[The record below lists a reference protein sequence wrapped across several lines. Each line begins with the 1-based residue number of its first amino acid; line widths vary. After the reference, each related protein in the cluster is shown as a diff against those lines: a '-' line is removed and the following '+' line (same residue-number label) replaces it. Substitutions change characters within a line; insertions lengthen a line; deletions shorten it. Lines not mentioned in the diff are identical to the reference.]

1 MKRFLDYSYPYGD
14 KSIKEL
20 RNRNQQYDRR
30 SQHISIACTPRLGH
44 HVPFL
49 VKLPSFTS
57 WFARLPNAKYFDK
70 YRGGS
75 PGVFNGLYYF
85 PDGKEENEMKVP
97 DVIAK
102 PPSTQNLTET
112 FKQSPKYELLTY
124 MGKRVFDNIDIQR
137 HGYIDVKLDPADFR
151 NSQDLLQKSKSVKLN
166 LCKFQTIIFIFK

>member
-1 MKRFLDYSYPYGD
+1 MKHFLDYSYPYGD

-20 RNRNQQYDRR
+20 RNHNQQYDCW

-57 WFARLPNAKYFDK
+57 WFARLPKAKYFDK
-70 YRGGS
+70 YQGGS
-75 PGVFNGLYYF
+75 PGMFNSLYYF

-97 DVIAK
+97 NVIARA
-102 PPSTQNLTET
+102 PSTQNLTER
-112 FKQSPKYELLTY
+112 FKQSPKDELLTY

-137 HGYIDVKLDPADFR
+137 HGYIDMKLDPANFC
-151 NSQDLLQKSKSVKLN
+151 NSQDLLQKVSL
-166 LCKFQTIIFIFK
+166 

>member
-1 MKRFLDYSYPYGD
+1 M
-14 KSIKEL
+14 
-20 RNRNQQYDRR
+20 
-30 SQHISIACTPRLGH
+30 PRLGH
-44 HVPFL
+44 HIPFL

-97 DVIAK
+97 NVIAR
-102 PPSTQNLTET
+102 PPSTQNLSER

-137 HGYIDVKLDPADFR
+137 HGYIDVKLDPANFC
-151 NSQDLLQKSKSVKLN
+151 NSQDLLQKSKSVKI
-166 LCKFQTIIFIFK
+166 KFM

>member
-20 RNRNQQYDRR
+20 RNRNQQYDHQ

-57 WFARLPNAKYFDK
+57 WFVRLPNAKYFGK

-102 PPSTQNLTET
+102 PPSTKTSLRHSNNL
-112 FKQSPKYELLTY
+112 PN
-124 MGKRVFDNIDIQR
+124 MND
-137 HGYIDVKLDPADFR
+137 
-151 NSQDLLQKSKSVKLN
+151 
-166 LCKFQTIIFIFK
+166 

>member
-1 MKRFLDYSYPYGD
+1 MKCFLDYSYPYGD

-20 RNRNQQYDRR
+20 RNCNQQYDRQ

-49 VKLPSFTS
+49 VKLPSFTT
-57 WFARLPNAKYFDK
+57 WFARLPKSQYFNKYW
-70 YRGGS
+70 GGS

-97 DVIAK
+97 DVIARA
-102 PPSTQNLTET
+102 PTTQNLTET

-124 MGKRVFDNIDIQR
+124 MGK
-137 HGYIDVKLDPADFR
+137 
-151 NSQDLLQKSKSVKLN
+151 KS
-166 LCKFQTIIFIFK
+166 I

>member
-14 KSIKEL
+14 KSIEEL
-20 RNRNQQYDRR
+20 RNCNQQYDCR

-57 WFARLPNAKYFDK
+57 WFVRLPKSKYFDK

-97 DVIAK
+97 NVIARA
-102 PPSTQNLTET
+102 PSTWNLTET

-137 HGYIDVKLDPADFR
+137 HSYINMKLDLANFR
-151 NSQDLLQKSKSVKLN
+151 NSQELLQKSKSVKI
-166 LCKFQTIIFIFK
+166 KFM